1 MYAPFDESSSSFGN
15 VYGQQDL
22 NRHYECIFN
31 QIKDKIFDPFEYT
44 EIKPETR
51 ERLESKYQI
60 MKFENTLERLKHN
73 ITEIYVKKI
82 ETEIKLQEKQ
92 RLFDNFCN
100 NIIKSVEA
108 ISEICQDEE
117 TKKDTALKE
126 LLSDRIDW
134 YHQQLGISELLE
146 IEHQNKTEFEFL
158 RKSIIEISNLQPL
171 LCVICMENQVLWF
184 NDPCGHALCGS
195 CNIKTEQNK
204 NCHYCRVE
212 KKTTRRLFL

>member
-1 MYAPFDESSSSFGN
+1 MYAPFDESSSSFGS

-44 EIKPETR
+44 EIKPEIR

-60 MKFENTLERLKHN
+60 MKFQNTLDRLKHN

-117 TKKDTALKE
+117 SKKDTALKE

-158 RKSIIEISNLQPL
+158 RKSIIEISN
-171 LCVICMENQVLWF
+171 F
-184 NDPCGHALCGS
+184 
-195 CNIKTEQNK
+195 
-204 NCHYCRVE
+204 
-212 KKTTRRLFL
+212 